1 MPSVDYTEIEF
12 HSNTDIHDITVYDHE
27 VITSFDPSEYKQEV
41 LEAIK
46 FDGSSDLLTWAIREK
61 DMSAD
66 DIFQTLLDKNMVSTH
81 LRTNQ
86 KELNEYT
93 LGELFEEMMRRHIG
107 EVI

>member
-1 MPSVDYTEIEF
+1 MPSIEYTEIE
-12 HSNTDIHDITVYDHE
+12 HYANVDTTVDIYDHE
-27 VITSFDPSEYKQEV
+27 VQTTFDPSEYKQEV
-41 LEAIK
+41 LDAIK
-46 FDGSSDLLTWAIREK
+46 FDGSSDLLTWAVREK
-61 DMSAD
+61 GMSAD
-66 DIFQTLLDKNMVSTH
+66 DIYQTLLDHNMVSTH